1 MARTTIA
8 VPIRGREEMPF
19 ALNRLAEVRGVDM
32 ADVLRRAVEK
42 TYGDE
47 LAEALKEYEKM
58 LKKRSRL
65 LETA

>member
-19 ALNRLAEVRGVDM
+19 ALSRLAEVRGVDM

-47 LAEALKEYEKM
+47 FAEALKEYEKL